1 MPKVLIGVMGPGSSA
16 TAIDLSH
23 AYKLGQLIAREQWIV
38 LSGGLNLGV
47 MEAASKG
54 AKSVGGTTIGIL
66 PGADRQFMSE
76 FIDIPVI
83 TGMGSARN
91 NINILSSDV
100 VIACGMSAGTAS
112 EIALALRAGK
122 KVILLNENAVE
133 NCFWQHLGSD
143 LVAIAQ
149 HPANAIALTKNLLQQ
164 SSIVRNL

>member
-1 MPKVLIGVMGPGSSA
+1 MPKIIIGVMGPGRDA
-16 TAIDLSH
+16 TTVDLHH
-23 AYKLGQLIAREQWIV
+23 AYELGQLIAQEQWIV

-47 MEAASKG
+47 MAAVSKG
-54 AKSVGGTTIGIL
+54 AKSVGGMTIGIL

-100 VIACGMSAGTAS
+100 VIACGMSTGTAS
-112 EIALALRAGK
+112 EVALALRAGK
-122 KVILLNENAVE
+122 KVILLSENANENAVE
-133 NCFWQHLGSD
+133 NRFWQYLGAD

-149 HPANAIALTKNLLQQ
+149 HPEHAIALTKDLLAA
-164 SSIVRNL
+164 S

>member
-1 MPKVLIGVMGPGSSA
+1 MLKVLIGVMGPGKGA
-16 TAIDLSH
+16 TAVDLRH
-23 AYKLGQLIAREQWIV
+23 AYELGQLIAREQWIV

-66 PGADRQFMSE
+66 PGADRQLMSE

-100 VIACGMSAGTAS
+100 VIACGMSTGTAS

-122 KVILLNENAVE
+122 RVVLLNQNAAENS
-133 NCFWQHLGSD
+133 FWQHLGAD

-149 HPANAIALTKNLLQQ
+149 HPEHAIELTKYLLSQ
-164 SSIVRNL
+164 S

>member
-1 MPKVLIGVMGPGSSA
+1 MPKIIIGVMGPGKGA
-16 TAIDLSH
+16 TAVDLRH
-23 AYKLGQLIAREQWIV
+23 AYKLGQLITQEQWVV

-47 MEAASKG
+47 MAAVSKG

-91 NINILSSDV
+91 NINTLSSDV
-100 VIACGMSAGTAS
+100 VIACGMSTGTAS

-122 KVILLNENAVE
+122 PVILLNENAVE
-133 NCFWQHLGSD
+133 NSFWQHLGND
-143 LVAIAQ
+143 LVAIA
-149 HPANAIALTKNLLQQ
+149 HDPEHAISLTKDLLA
-164 SSIVRNL
+164 SS